1 MEKIIEKLN
10 PIMQK
15 VFENPAISA
24 TPEMT
29 AKDVEKWTSMTNVI
43 FIAEVEREFGFKF
56 HFKDVMGL
64 KNVGDLI
71 QVIAKKATNI

>member
-1 MEKIIEKLN
+1 MEKIIERLN

-15 VFENPAISA
+15 IFENPNIKA

-43 FIAEVEREFGFKF
+43 FIAEVEKEFGLKF
-56 HFKDVMGL
+56 HFRDIMGL
-64 KNVGDLI
+64 KNVGDLL
-71 QVIAKKATNI
+71 QVIQKKSTNL

>member
-1 MEKIIEKLN
+1 MEKIIERLN

-15 VFENPAISA
+15 IFENPNIHA

-29 AKDVEKWTSMTNVI
+29 AKDVEKWTSMTNVM
-43 FIAEVEREFGFKF
+43 FIAEVEKEFGFKF

-71 QVIAKKATNI
+71 QVIQKKSTNL